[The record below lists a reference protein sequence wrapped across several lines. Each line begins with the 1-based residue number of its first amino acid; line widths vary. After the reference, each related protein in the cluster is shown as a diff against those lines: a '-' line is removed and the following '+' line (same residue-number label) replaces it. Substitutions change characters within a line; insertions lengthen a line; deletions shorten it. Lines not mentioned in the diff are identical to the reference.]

1 MKINVSLQFVVSG
14 GKYVS
19 KHGNYVAG
27 QVIPHDALV
36 DYTCPVFEEE
46 KPRHLQCKLGHL
58 IPFIPSC
65 QPADGAGERTP
76 DFGDSMSGGGGSV
89 KLLASGS
96 GFDGSRATLPY
107 STSSFIVEDGDLMKP
122 PERDDRHTM

>member
-1 MKINVSLQFVVSG
+1 MKIVVLLQFVVLG

-19 KHGNYVAG
+19 RHGNYGAG

-36 DYTCPVFEEE
+36 DYTCPKDED

-65 QPADGAGERTP
+65 QPADEASEDTI
-76 DFGDSMSGGGGSV
+76 DFGEVMNGGGDV

-96 GFDGSRATLPY
+96 GFDGSRATLPF
-107 STSSFIVEDGDLMKP
+107 STSPFIVEDGDLMNP
-122 PERDDRHTM
+122 PETDDRHTM